1 MTINLLK
8 NLRLISVI
16 GCFISF
22 SLLLVN
28 LVMIFFINNQSLK
41 LHYSWITFF
50 STTFITL
57 IASMLGYV
65 LDERYRLKRRAIKG
79 TRL

>member
-1 MTINLLK
+1 MITLLK

-22 SLLLVN
+22 TLLIVN
-28 LVMIFFINNQSLK
+28 LVIMFFIDNQSIK

-50 STTFITL
+50 SLTFITL
-57 IASMLGYV
+57 IASMVGYV
-65 LDERYRLKRRAIKG
+65 LNERYRHKRRAVKG